1 MLRIILFIF
10 SILLFSCSDL
20 DGVKK
25 RKETKQKVD
34 FSILALVQN
43 RAKGNC
49 LRKDSSTNTVYCD
62 RRSSGLCNL
71 NELLLSSSEKAY
83 NLTEANDLVKAVPS
97 CSFSF
102 LNSGISSDAVSTIAD
117 QDTFK
122 ANNTYSVV
130 TACESTG
137 ISFPE
142 TLIAESEFIF
152 VNSSKGRIAVAADK
166 VANTPDLTLALTLPP
181 GTSVSQTKS
190 DALSCLT
197 GGFTQAEKDLVA
209 DLRTLKRVKAI
220 SCSSKSDSANACPL

>member
-1 MLRIILFIF
+1 MLRIILLFFLIF
-10 SILLFSCSDL
+10 LFSCSDM

-25 RKETKQKVD
+25 RQETKKTVD
-34 FSILALVQN
+34 FYILTLVQI

-102 LNSGISSDAVSTIAD
+102 LNSGISSDAISTIAD

-122 ANNTYSVV
+122 ANNTYSVI
-130 TACESTG
+130 TSCESTG
-137 ISFPE
+137 IGSPE
-142 TLIAESEFIF
+142 TLITESELIF
-152 VNSSKGRIAVAADK
+152 LNSSRGRIAIAADK
-166 VANTPDLTLALTLPP
+166 VANTPDLALALTLPA
-181 GTSVSQTKS
+181 GTSASQIKS
-190 DALSCLT
+190 DARSCLS
-197 GGFTQAEKDLVA
+197 GGFPEAEKDLVT
-209 DLRTLKRVKAI
+209 DLRTLKRVKTI
-220 SCSSKSDSANACPL
+220 SCSSKSGVTNACPF

>member
-1 MLRIILFIF
+1 M
-10 SILLFSCSDL
+10 

-34 FSILALVQN
+34 FSILTLVQN

-49 LRKDSSTNTVYCD
+49 LRKDTSTNTVYCD

-71 NELLLSSSEKAY
+71 NELLLSSSEKA
-83 NLTEANDLVKAVPS
+83 S

>member
-1 MLRIILFIF
+1 M
-10 SILLFSCSDL
+10 

-34 FSILALVQN
+34 FSILTLVQN

-49 LRKDSSTNTVYCD
+49 LRKDTSTNTVYCD

-83 NLTEANDLVKAVPS
+83 NS